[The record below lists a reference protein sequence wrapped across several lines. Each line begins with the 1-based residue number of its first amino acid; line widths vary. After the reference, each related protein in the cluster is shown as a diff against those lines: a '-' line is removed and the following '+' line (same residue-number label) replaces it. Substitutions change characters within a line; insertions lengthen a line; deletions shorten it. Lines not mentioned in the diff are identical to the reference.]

1 MAAELIPDEHH
12 VARVCTK
19 TQLREDGKPG
29 PGAFICDDYDGLSC
43 NWLECFPGD
52 WANRISHV
60 RTAVATRRT
69 VRKNHRLALLNVGT
83 VRTQTFQKVGLR
95 ISVVKD
101 PLPEEWGKPADP
113 SHALIEQ
120 VAEAAR
126 TALGDVLASC
136 VLATV
141 PAQEP

>member
-1 MAAELIPDEHH
+1 MVAELIPDDHH

-19 TQLREDGKPG
+19 TQLREDGTPG
-29 PGAFICDDYDGLSC
+29 PGAFICDDFDGLSC

-52 WANRISHV
+52 LANRISHV

-69 VRKNHRLALLNVGT
+69 VRNSHRLALLNVGT
-83 VRTQTFQKVGLR
+83 VRARTFERLALR
-95 ISVVKD
+95 VSVVKD

-120 VAEAAR
+120 VAEAVR
-126 TALGDVLASC
+126 TALADVLASC
-136 VLATV
+136 V
-141 PAQEP
+141 AQNVAAKQP